1 MHTMRFLVTEDA
13 FASSINM
20 TGTSV
25 SSLRY
30 PSYIDVPDTFVR
42 ISMSSTEFGKATV
55 MHRSPILGQGESSNV
70 GKELSIPNAVDG

>member
-42 ISMSSTEFGKATV
+42 ISMSSTEFGKITV
-55 MHRSPILGQGESSNV
+55 MHRSSVIGQGESSKV
-70 GKELSIPNAVDG
+70 GMESFMPNAVDG

>member
-1 MHTMRFLVTEDA
+1 MRFPVVEDA
-13 FASSINM
+13 FASSINI

-42 ISMSSTEFGKATV
+42 ISMSSTEFEKITV
-55 MHRSPILGQGESSNV
+55 MHKSSFLGHGDSSKTGKESSM
-70 GKELSIPNAVDG
+70 